1 MIKKQNNKESTIDNV
16 LQYIPTGILTAI
28 TRDLTGKDVKNIS
41 IKSQYIEINQ
51 KETTDEEK
59 DSLLNLLDANIQV
72 KAFVNRQIGLRRI
85 EVKSV
90 YKIKTNDPDV
100 ALELKVVHTI
110 SAKFPYSA
118 DPKLIDRSLVDYI
131 LIYQAAQ
138 LININ
143 FKEFNCAVERIE
155 FPTSIKDLESSDKVQ
170 FDGYTQNFRRNYGVP
185 YQAV

>member
-1 MIKKQNNKESTIDNV
+1 MFKKQNNTESTIDNV

-72 KAFVNRQIGLRRI
+72 KAFVNRQIGLRKI

>member
-1 MIKKQNNKESTIDNV
+1 MFKKQNNKESTIDNV

-90 YKIKTNDPDV
+90 YKIKTND
-100 ALELKVVHTI
+100 
-110 SAKFPYSA
+110 
-118 DPKLIDRSLVDYI
+118 
-131 LIYQAAQ
+131 
-138 LININ
+138 
-143 FKEFNCAVERIE
+143 
-155 FPTSIKDLESSDKVQ
+155 
-170 FDGYTQNFRRNYGVP
+170 G
-185 YQAV
+185 